1 MLHTLY
7 EKIRLLYV
15 EFVNNGILF
24 LLRLARNACLS
35 AQGRNPLQAY
45 RDRYRGRRCFLVGTG
60 PSLKIEDLDRLKG
73 EICFSANTI
82 LLSFP
87 QTDWRPDF
95 YGIIDK
101 IAYRSIRDKIDPG
114 DYRQIFYGADFRD
127 PPSGGLPVLMCYW
140 NHVKDWFPRIF
151 PHSVKFSGRPDLA
164 AHDGNT
170 VLYMLLQLAVYMGF
184 SEIYLLGV
192 DCNYQPHRN
201 NHFIAHDTG
210 VPEKPQ
216 AGLMMQRGFAVAKAY
231 ADAHGVRIFNATRG
245 GMLEVFPRVT
255 LEEVLSC

>member
-1 MLHTLY
+1 MLHALY

-24 LLRLARNACLS
+24 LLRLARNAVLS
-35 AQGRNPLQAY
+35 ALGRNPLQRY
-45 RDRYRGRRCFLVGTG
+45 RNLYRGRRCFLVGTG

-101 IAYRSIRDKIDPG
+101 VAYWSIQDKIDPR
-114 DYRQIFYGADFRD
+114 DYRQIFYGADFRN
-127 PPSGGLPVLMCYW
+127 PPQGLPVLMCYW
-140 NHVKDWFPRIF
+140 NHIKDCFPQLF
-151 PHSVKFSGRPDLA
+151 LQSVKFSGRPDLA
-164 AHDGNT
+164 AYDGNT
-170 VLYMLLQLAVYMGF
+170 VLYMLLQMAVYMGF

-192 DCNYQPHRN
+192 DCNYQLNQN
-201 NHFIAHDTG
+201 NHFIAHSTG

-231 ADAHGVRIFNATRG
+231 ADAHGVGIFNATRG
-245 GMLEVFPRVT
+245 GMLEVFPRVS